1 MKSSFEFRNFIHFCE
16 FTRFYLLF
24 TLFLMRIVLLEFWIT
39 KISRLSESV
48 ECHKIQ
54 LDQKHPCWVWRASPK
69 SNKYQQWAIEL
80 LYIGDMWKSNVL
92 SFTSHWYTC
101 HHLIHIL
108 RCALGMSN
116 YKFKLKQLDENK
128 RSRIV
133 LISIQERMS
142 KTASAINRSSLINLF
157 AVFVSNRTTN
167 SELWKCC
174 IKSNHHH

>member
-1 MKSSFEFRNFIHFCE
+1 MN
-16 FTRFYLLF
+16 
-24 TLFLMRIVLLEFWIT
+24 VT
-39 KISRLSESV
+39 KFNLIES
-48 ECHKIQ
+48 I
-54 LDQKHPCWVWRASPK
+54 LVWHVSPNW
-69 SNKYQQWAIEL
+69 NKYQQFGFSMNGWIHM
-80 LYIGDMWKSNVL
+80 YIGDMWKSNVL

-108 RCALGMSN
+108 RCALGTSN
-116 YKFKLKQLDENK
+116 YKFKLKQLDKNK

-133 LISIQERMS
+133 LISIQEPMS

-157 AVFVSNRTTN
+157 AVFVSNRATN